1 MDFSAV
7 YHIPGGYANP
17 SPENT
22 ARSRTV
28 SVPQRRS
35 RYPSRRIPSSES
47 RTSANESITLLRR
60 AGRTAEPSQGAGFDL
75 TGLLPGHPQLRRSI
89 QELEDSAAYID
100 WKQNFYDEV
109 LSGQRP
115 YESSLIQVDP

>member
-1 MDFSAV
+1 M
-7 YHIPGGYANP
+7 NQ
-17 SPENT
+17 SPF
-22 ARSRTV
+22 
-28 SVPQRRS
+28 
-35 RYPSRRIPSSES
+35 
-47 RTSANESITLLRR
+47 LRG

-115 YESSLIQVDP
+115 YESSLIQVNP